1 MKLQNIVTIKT
12 NMMISSSVLLLLLV
26 SSSSRSL
33 AFTSSAADSSASYR
47 RTAVFAAKDTPV
59 DLPEFA
65 NADEYLA
72 YMESVSALPRGFA
85 TGSGEGTFVSKE
97 APSLGNLPIRG
108 TVIQLTEGPTESWAA
123 CFTSNRVRK
132 SLIVGDEIL
141 VDLVHQ
147 SLMFDIFASSP
158 ALQSKSEEKG
168 WRKGRRLQRL

>member
-1 MKLQNIVTIKT
+1 
-12 NMMISSSVLLLLLV
+12 MMISSSVVLLLLV
-26 SSSSRSL
+26 SSSSRSH
-33 AFTSSAADSSASYR
+33 AFSSSAADSSASYR

-72 YMESVSALPRGFA
+72 YMESVSTLPRGFA
-85 TGSGEGTFVSKE
+85 TGSGQGTFVSKE
-97 APSLGNLPIRG
+97 APSLGNLPIRA
-108 TVIQLTEGPTESWAA
+108 TVIQLTDGPTESWAA

-132 SLIVGDEIL
+132 SLIVGLWDKIL

-147 SLMFDIFASSP
+147 SLIFDVFASSP

-168 WRKGRRLQRL
+168 WRKERRLLRS

>member
-1 MKLQNIVTIKT
+1 
-12 NMMISSSVLLLLLV
+12 MMISSSVLLLLLV

-97 APSLGNLPIRG
+97 APSLGN
-108 TVIQLTEGPTESWAA
+108 IQLTEGPTESWAA